1 MAASEEMLMYD
12 RRYHVQAEEEFD
24 IHEAVTTGVC
34 EQHHSYI
41 THHCCLAGFTAGVF
55 IIGTFMYLGSLA
67 CSWWLVFMPVLY
79 AVVFC
84 ASVHLASIY
93 TCLYCVAFVLI
104 LGAWLSM
111 TLREQRASFCE
122 KVIQHIFSIS

>member
-1 MAASEEMLMYD
+1 MYD

-24 IHEAVTTGVC
+24 IHEAVTTITGVC

-67 CSWWLVFMPVLY
+67 CSWWLVFVPVLY
-79 AVVFC
+79 AVVLC

-93 TCLYCVAFVLI
+93 TCLY
-104 LGAWLSM
+104 
-111 TLREQRASFCE
+111 
-122 KVIQHIFSIS
+122 

>member
-1 MAASEEMLMYD
+1 MAASEEMLLLLGSIMYKLK
-12 RRYHVQAEEEFD
+12 RYLTFTRQSQLVRLNN
-24 IHEAVTTGVC
+24 ITR
-34 EQHHSYI
+34 YI

-67 CSWWLVFMPVLY
+67 CSWWLVFVPVLY

-84 ASVHLASIY
+84 ASAHLASIY

-111 TLREQRASFCE
+111 TLREQHASFCE

>member
-67 CSWWLVFMPVLY
+67 CSWWLVFVPVLY

-111 TLREQRASFCE
+111 TLREQHASFCE